1 MRLAPLGS
9 RLVLAMVVVVMAAPV
24 ARAGGTGGAM
34 TSLSRAGSTFDDVGD
49 GSWAAAAIEYVAREH
64 AWMRDY
70 GPNLFRPEGT
80 ESRALFARGLARAF
94 AKGDE
99 AEGEPSF
106 IDLPRSDRLY
116 PSVALVVER
125 GWMNTTADGA
135 FRPDDPVTTVEVHA
149 GLVQALRLRRELK
162 GLDKIATIDGVAVDH
177 GRGFAPLVL
186 GMVLGFRLDHDR
198 DELDVRPKT
207 ELSRAEVAY
216 SLWRAHQA
224 LTVSSWKIRDAA
236 AYRTVTLGRLGPRL
250 HAIAEF
256 GFESVG
262 QPYMWS
268 GEWPKATPPGYCCG
282 AQAMGGFDCSGIVWW
297 VMRNIEGGYDAAS
310 IRGYDGWSL
319 PERSSRDMA
328 SEGPRLSYRETRPG
342 DLLFFDGTGDG
353 VIDHVSISL
362 GRGWA
367 LDASDSYG
375 GVSVIRV
382 GEGWY
387 RDRFTHG
394 RRII

>member
-1 MRLAPLGS
+1 MRSAVVGFPLA
-9 RLVLAMVVVVMAAPV
+9 LAVVVVAMAAPV
-24 ARAGGTGGAM
+24 ANAGGTRGGGAPQHRVS
-34 TSLSRAGSTFDDVGD
+34 TTFDDING

-70 GPNLFRPEGT
+70 GPNVFRPERT
-80 ESRALFARGLARAF
+80 ESRAQFARALARAF
-94 AKGDE
+94 AKGDT
-99 AEGEPSF
+99 AEGGPSF
-106 IDLPRSDRLY
+106 TDLPESDQRY

-125 GWMNTTADGA
+125 GWMTTTAGA
-135 FRPDDPVTTVEVHA
+135 FRPDEPVTTVEVHA
-149 GLVQALRLRRELK
+149 GLLRALRLRRELR
-162 GLDKIATIDGVAVDH
+162 GLDRIATIDGISLEHA
-177 GRGFAPLVL
+177 RGFAPIVL

-224 LTVSSWKIRDAA
+224 LTISRWKLRDAA
-236 AYRTVTLGRLGPRL
+236 AYRGITLGRLGPRL
-250 HAIAEF
+250 RAMAEF
-256 GFESVG
+256 GFDSVG
-262 QPYMWS
+262 QPYVWS

-282 AQAMGGFDCSGIVWW
+282 AQAVGGFDCSGIVWW
-297 VMRNIEGGYDAAS
+297 AMRNAEGGYDAAS
-310 IRGYDGWSL
+310 LRGFSGWSL

-328 SEGPRLSYRETRPG
+328 SVGPRLSYEETQPG

-353 VIDHVSISL
+353 VVDHVSISL

-375 GVSVIRV
+375 GVAVIRV

-387 RDRFTHG
+387 RERFTHG
-394 RRII
+394 RAVI